1 MVRKSRKRNAQDAP
15 SASHVPD
22 TIEPTFDAIRF
33 RSKAHQVHFFTMV
46 QHRTPNVEIPFH
58 FNTNEFPNITAEI
71 ERRGWTYLCNLPQ
84 GKMEIT
90 LLREF
95 YANAKKTRRERASDP
110 LYISH
115 VRGKEI
121 DFSPESIKV
130 ILQLPDVGV
139 DGPSYEA
146 RKSSNDQRLDEV
158 LRGICEDYAQWKLD
172 SKGNSSQLKRRDLKP
187 TAKGWFDF
195 VRRSLMPTSN
205 ANEVTLDRA
214 VLVHSIMEG
223 LSIKAELLI
232 SNHISAVAESKDPNK
247 RLPFTEHHQVQ
258 EEDDQEQQH
267 QQEQYFQQQPPQQ
280 FNFPQQNF
288 QQEFNW
294 QELTRQFQGMRV
306 KQNNQF
312 QDFFDRQNTFFED
325 MRTHSNAYKQGI
337 EDLKVQ
343 QHKYVDELKAGQEIT
358 NKAMLELKKN

>member
-1 MVRKSRKRNAQDAP
+1 MAPKSRKRNAQDAP

-33 RSKAHQVHFFTMV
+33 RM
-46 QHRTPNVEIPFH
+46 
-58 FNTNEFPNITAEI
+58 
-71 ERRGWTYLCNLPQ
+71 G
-84 GKMEIT
+84 IT

-95 YANAKKTRRERASDP
+95 YANSKRTRRERASDP

-121 DFSPESIKV
+121 NFSPESIKV

-158 LRGICEDYAQWKLD
+158 LRDIF
-172 SKGNSSQLKRRDLKP
+172 
-187 TAKGWFDF
+187 KGWFDF

-205 ANEVTLDRA
+205 ANEVTVDRA

-232 SNHISAVAESKDPNK
+232 SNHISVAAESKDPNK
-247 RLPFTEHHQVQ
+247 RLPFIGVIYRLIYANGFKKKVQVDKLIPIEKSITAESIMKNKFLELQQEVQQQFLPPPPQEHHQVQ
-258 EEDDQEQQH
+258 EENEQEQQH

-280 FNFPQQNF
+280 FDFPQPPQQNF
-288 QQEFNW
+288 LQEFNW
-294 QELTRQFQGMRV
+294 QELTQQFQGMRV
-306 KQNNQF
+306 EQNNQF
-312 QDFFDRQNTFFED
+312 KDFFDRQNTFFED
-325 MRTHSNAYKQGI
+325 MRTHSNAYKQRI
-337 EDLKVQ
+337 EDLKV
-343 QHKYVDELKAGQEIT
+343 
-358 NKAMLELKKN
+358 